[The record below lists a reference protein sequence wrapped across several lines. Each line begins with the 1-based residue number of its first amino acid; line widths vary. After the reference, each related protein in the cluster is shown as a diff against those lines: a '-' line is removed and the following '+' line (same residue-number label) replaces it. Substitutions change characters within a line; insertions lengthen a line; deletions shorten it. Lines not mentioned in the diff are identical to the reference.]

1 MGAIKRQKLTMNIEP
16 SYHHHPMEDIEP
28 IVTDEKNASGNLV
41 NLFSWIAKGET
52 TDGIGMRS
60 EVVLMVLF
68 QKLGKRTNESI
79 GSRYG
84 VTRQNIN
91 ALVRGFERTFGH
103 SVPIRNNTMR
113 SRKTRTRCKESQEL
127 RYKLL
132 AKAKLKMQSTY
143 IMRLK
148 NWRESQLQ

>member
-1 MGAIKRQKLTMNIEP
+1 MGAIAWKKLMSIEP
-16 SYHHHPMEDIEP
+16 SYNHHPMEDIEP
-28 IVTDEKNASGNLV
+28 LQKEEHIGAGNLV
-41 NLFSWIAKGET
+41 NLFSWIAKGEST
-52 TDGIGMRS
+52 EGIGMRS

-79 GSRYG
+79 GTRYG

-113 SRKTRTRCKESQEL
+113 SRKTRTRCKESQEA
-127 RYKLL
+127 RYQLL
-132 AKAKLKMQSTY
+132 AKMRYKPQSAY
-143 IMRLK
+143 ITRLK
-148 NWRESQLQ
+148 LWRENQQQ

>member
-1 MGAIKRQKLTMNIEP
+1 MTFEP

-28 IVTDEKNASGNLV
+28 IIEQEHIGSGDLV
-41 NLFSWIAKGET
+41 NLFSWIAKGEST
-52 TDGIGMRS
+52 EGIGMRS

-79 GSRYG
+79 GTRYG

-113 SRKTRTRCKESQEL
+113 SRKTRTRCKESQEA
-127 RYKLL
+127 RYQLL
-132 AKAKLKMQSTY
+132 AKRRFKPQSAY
-143 IMRLK
+143 ITRLK
-148 NWRESQLQ
+148 IWQGSQQQ